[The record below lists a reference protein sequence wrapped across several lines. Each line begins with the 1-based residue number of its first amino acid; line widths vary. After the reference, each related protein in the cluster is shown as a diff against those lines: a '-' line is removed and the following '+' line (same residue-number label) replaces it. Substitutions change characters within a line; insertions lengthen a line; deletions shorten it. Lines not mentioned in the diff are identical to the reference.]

1 MSNHAGPRTGGFPL
15 SDVSRIQYLLC
26 YPSLGFTAGYGG
38 NIVWTA
44 SHLTCLEW
52 VPVALEQSGVEK
64 EEMSELP
71 RWGDSHDSSATRR
84 DEQVRLGPSLASSCR
99 VWFCVNILPSSGFPD
114 PGLVGGGGS
123 LGNDQSLREPWV
135 RDIWKFR
142 EGRFGGISPDV
153 LCFPRISDGVLLG
166 LGLWRGFLSL
176 SDHVS
181 LWLSPPTIS

>member
-1 MSNHAGPRTGGFPL
+1 MTAVPPGGMNRSAWAPPWPPAAE
-15 SDVSRIQYLLC
+15 SGSVSHPAKQ
-26 YPSLGFTAGYGG
+26 
-38 NIVWTA
+38 W
-44 SHLTCLEW
+44 
-52 VPVALEQSGVEK
+52 
-64 EEMSELP
+64 LP
-71 RWGDSHDSSATRR
+71 R
-84 DEQVRLGPSLASSCR
+84 
-99 VWFCVNILPSSGFPD
+99 
-114 PGLVGGGGS
+114 PGLGGWGGS

-135 RDIWKFR
+135 RDFWKFR

>member
-1 MSNHAGPRTGGFPL
+1 MTAVPPGGMNRSAWAPPWPPAAE
-15 SDVSRIQYLLC
+15 SGSVSTSCQ
-26 YPSLGFTAGYGG
+26 A
-38 NIVWTA
+38 VA
-44 SHLTCLEW
+44 SQTRAWW
-52 VPVALEQSGVEK
+52 V
-64 EEMSELP
+64 
-71 RWGDSHDSSATRR
+71 
-84 DEQVRLGPSLASSCR
+84 
-99 VWFCVNILPSSGFPD
+99 
-114 PGLVGGGGS
+114 GGGS

-181 LWLSPPTIS
+181 PWLSPPTIS

>member
-1 MSNHAGPRTGGFPL
+1 MSNHAEPRIGGFAL
-15 SDVSRIQYLLC
+15 SDVSHIRYLLC

-52 VPVALEQSGVEK
+52 VPVALEQSGVEQ
-64 EEMSELP
+64 EEMPELP
-71 RWGDSHDSSATRR
+71 RWGDSHDSSTARR
-84 DEQVRLGPSLASSCR
+84 GEQAHPGPSVAPSCR
-99 VWFCVNILPSSGFPD
+99 VWFCVNILPSSGLPD
-114 PGLVGGGGS
+114 PGLVGG
-123 LGNDQSLREPWV
+123 LRNDQSLGEPWA

-142 EGRFGGISPDV
+142 EGRSGGISPDV
-153 LCFPRISDGVLLG
+153 LCIPGISDGVLLG

-181 LWLSPPTIS
+181 LWLSPPTMS